1 MQYKSPE
8 YKRSDVFLDNCL
20 VIRIKGQ
27 TRFVDEHYNILDN
40 LNDYVG
46 CDQMYKMSFL
56 NDYNE
61 NFIQVHDMGHI
72 PYLEN
77 LNLSSIDINEL
88 NKNKLTIFLTEQI
101 LHTDNDY
108 CRVLLGNNGTPN
120 NLSNGIP
127 YNTTKNIWSPELDS
141 IEIFVKNNNLTNVSV
156 CVSFDDT
163 TNIYKDRYS
172 FRLYRNDACLDALT
186 NLYKSFDE
194 VEHIRPID
202 IDKKFW
208 CGNWRYSSHRHL
220 ITAYASTL
228 DTEYSWGFIDDDFKV
243 LENTWLD
250 LENFKF
256 KDQLVDRL
264 NYLNKNNR
272 SIDIPTTSMDIDGNI
287 LDEAKRLQEIPAG
300 PYNTNQYTS
309 GELFKNTFC
318 SIVNLSTFAEPF
330 PCYDEKPLNAIFN
343 IRPFILCGP
352 PGSLALMRKDGF
364 KTFGD
369 FWDESYDNE
378 LDHTKR
384 LEKIFKLIDEIDSW
398 SIRDCQ
404 EIYANMIPT
413 LFENYHKFKKPNI

>member
-1 MQYKSPE
+1 MQYKSQE

-20 VIRIKGQ
+20 VIKIKGQ
-27 TRFVDEHYNILDN
+27 TRFVDEQYNILDN

-46 CDQMYKMSFL
+46 CDQMYKLSFL
-56 NDYNE
+56 NNYDG
-61 NFIQVHDMGHI
+61 NFLQIHDMGHI

-88 NKNKLTIFLTEQI
+88 NKNSLTIFITEQVI
-101 LHTDNDY
+101 HTDSDY
-108 CRVLLGNNGTPN
+108 CRLVLGKTNTANHV
-120 NLSNGIP
+120 SNSIS
-127 YNTTKNIWSPELDS
+127 YNTTKTIWSPELDS
-141 IEIFVKNNNLTNVSV
+141 IETFVKKNKLTNVSV

-172 FRLYRNDACLDALT
+172 FNLYRNDACLDALT

-208 CGNWRYSSHRHL
+208 CGNWRYSSHRQL
-220 ITAYASTL
+220 ITAFTSTL
-228 DTEYSWGFIDDDFKV
+228 DTEYSWGFIDNDLKV
-243 LENTWLD
+243 LENTWMD

-287 LDEAKRLQEIPAG
+287 LDESKRLQEIPAG
-300 PYNTNQYTS
+300 PYDTNQYAS
-309 GELFKNTFC
+309 SELFKNTFC

-343 IRPFILCGP
+343 VRPFILCGP

-369 FWDESYDNE
+369 FWDESYDDE

-384 LEKIFKLIDEIDSW
+384 LEKIFELINKIDSW
-398 SIRDCQ
+398 SMRECQ
-404 EIYANMIPT
+404 DIYTEMIPI
-413 LFENYHKFKKPNI
+413 LFENYHAIKDPNI